1 MTLIELLVLRMNSN
15 PCVKLD
21 SADTRVMV
29 IDLIVALFDP
39 KCGKQHL
46 LFIHTGQASPLH
58 LQLMVTYQGRQ
69 S

>member
-1 MTLIELLVLRMNSN
+1 MALIELLVLRMNSN

-39 KCGKQHL
+39 NVESSTCYLYTQVKQVHC
-46 LFIHTGQASPLH
+46 ICS
-58 LQLMVTYQGRQ
+58 
-69 S
+69 SW

>member
-1 MTLIELLVLRMNSN
+1 MLGMNSN

-29 IDLIVALFDP
+29 IDFIVALFDP
-39 KCGKQHL
+39 KCRKQHL
-46 LFIHTGQASPLH
+46 LFIHIGQASPLN
-58 LQLMVTYQGRQ
+58 LQLMVMYQGRQ